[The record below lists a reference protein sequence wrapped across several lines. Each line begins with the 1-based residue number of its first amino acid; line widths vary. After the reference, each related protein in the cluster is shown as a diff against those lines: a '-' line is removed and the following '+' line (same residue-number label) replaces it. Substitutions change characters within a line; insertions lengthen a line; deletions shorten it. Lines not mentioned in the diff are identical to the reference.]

1 MGRIALVLVMLCA
14 GTVAH
19 AQPKA
24 EGTRLF
30 EEGRELAKAG
40 KFAEACEA
48 FQKSFAIDRAPG
60 TSLNY
65 GDCLEKLGQLRK
77 AWQMYDDA
85 AREFDKLGDARGK
98 FARERATA
106 VAPKLGTLTVKV
118 AEPKLPGLVVKIA
131 NESLPP
137 QAQMVERYEPG
148 SIEVTATAPGRT
160 AFTSTARTAAGA
172 NVIVEIPPLAASD
185 GTTTTTTTTDPP
197 ELHIPPV
204 PPPEMRRNPARVKLA
219 IGLGAVGGGAVILG
233 GILAL
238 SARSSYNDAIDS
250 MKCSKA
256 TGKLVCN
263 LEGADQVN
271 SAGTRAN
278 LATAFTIG
286 GGLLAATAVVLFV
299 TAPREALYMRP
310 TVTAN
315 SVGVGISGAF

>member
-1 MGRIALVLVMLCA
+1 MGRIALVLVVLCA
-14 GTVAH
+14 GTVAV
-19 AQPKA
+19 AEPKA

-85 AREFDKLGDARGK
+85 AREFDKVNDARGK
-98 FARERATA
+98 FARERANA
-106 VAPKLGTLTVKV
+106 VAPKLGTLTVRV
-118 AEPKLPGLVVKIA
+118 AEPKLPGLIVKIA

-148 SIEVTATAPGRT
+148 AIEVTATAPGKT
-160 AFTSTARTAAGA
+160 PFSITARTAAGA
-172 NVIVEIPPLAASD
+172 NVNVEIPALAASD
-185 GTTTTTTTTDPP
+185 GNTTTSPIPQPDPT
-197 ELHIPPV
+197 PPNLRDTGRKD
-204 PPPEMRRNPARVKLA
+204 PKRVKLA
-219 IGLGAVGGGAVILG
+219 IGLGAGGGVALIVG

-250 MKCSKA
+250 MKCSEA

-263 LEGADQVN
+263 QDGADQVN

-278 LATAFTIG
+278 VATAFTIG
-286 GGLLAATAVVLFV
+286 GGLLAAAAVVLYV
-299 TAPREALYMRP
+299 TAPRETLA
-310 TVTAN
+310 VTPMASAT
-315 SVGVGISGAF
+315 SVGLGISGAF